1 MKKNKLSKEDNPK
14 ERILET
20 ASKLFYLQG
29 YSNTGINQIL
39 EESRAFKLSFYH
51 YFSSKENLG
60 IEYIKIRETE
70 FLLFMDRL
78 MKKNTEYELFIR
90 TWIRF
95 LRLEIKHQKYHGCPF
110 INITLQTF
118 GKEEIFKPHIKSMIM
133 KWKKIITNFLIRS
146 QVTTKAKAEKMAVL
160 IIQIFEGSVQLYM
173 ATDNLEYIQDLEENL
188 ISLVAK

>member
-1 MKKNKLSKEDNPK
+1 MAKKTIPKDDNPK
-14 ERILET
+14 ERILDT

-39 EESRAFKLSFYH
+39 EESKTFKLSFYN
-51 YFSSKENLG
+51 YFTSKENLG

-70 FLLFMDRL
+70 FLAFMDRL
-78 MKKNTEYELFIR
+78 MTTHTTYEAFVR

-95 LRLEIKHQKYHGCPF
+95 LRAEIKHQKYHGCPF

-118 GKEEIFKPHIKSMIM
+118 GKEEVFKPHIKSMIA
-133 KWKKIITNFLIRS
+133 KWKKLITSFLIRS
-146 QVTTKAKAEKMAVL
+146 QTAPKPQAEKMAVL

-173 ATDNLEYIQDLEENL
+173 ATDNLDYIHDLEENL
-188 ISLVAK
+188 VSLGER